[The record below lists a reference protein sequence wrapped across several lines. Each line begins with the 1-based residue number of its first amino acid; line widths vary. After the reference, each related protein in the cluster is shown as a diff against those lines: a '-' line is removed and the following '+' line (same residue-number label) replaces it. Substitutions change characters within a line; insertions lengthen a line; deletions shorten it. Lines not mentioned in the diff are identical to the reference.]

1 LAEDWNRPAVFIGG
15 SIPITVELKKAL
27 QMGVILAGFALED
40 NCIHSPGEKYH
51 VPSLHKGMR
60 S

>member
-1 LAEDWNRPAVFIGG
+1 VFIIDGG

-27 QMGVILAGFALED
+27 EMGVILAGFALED
-40 NCIHSPGEKYH
+40 DCIHSPSEKYH
-51 VPSLHKGMR
+51 VPRFHKGMC

>member
-27 QMGVILAGFALED
+27 QMCVILAGFALEG
-40 NCIHSPGEKYH
+40 NCIHSPSQKYH
-51 VPSLHKGMR
+51 VPSFDKGMR

>member
-15 SIPITVELKKAL
+15 SIPTTVELKKAL
-27 QMGVILAGFALED
+27 EMGVILAGFALED
-40 NCIHSPGEKYH
+40 NCIHSASQKYH
-51 VPSLHKGMR
+51 VPSFDKGMR